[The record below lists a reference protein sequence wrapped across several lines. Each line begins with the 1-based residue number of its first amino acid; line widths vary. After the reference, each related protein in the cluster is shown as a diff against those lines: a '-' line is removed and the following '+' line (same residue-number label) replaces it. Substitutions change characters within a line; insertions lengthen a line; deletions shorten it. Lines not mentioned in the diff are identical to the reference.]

1 MTMRPLLLCML
12 LLAIGG
18 GLQTR
23 WRSGPSAT
31 LAASDPRRLTS
42 ADGSVMLAAD
52 GCGDCRRQQADVE
65 RVQVR
70 YRVLDV
76 EQEQGRRAA
85 AALGREGVPITAIG
99 QHVIDGYR
107 IADDRGAAPDV
118 HLLPLG

>member
-1 MTMRPLLLCML
+1 MAQRPVGN
-12 LLAIGG
+12 AGG
-18 GLQTR
+18 Q
-23 WRSGPSAT
+23 RS
-31 LAASDPRRLTS
+31 AAAHQRRRQR
-42 ADGSVMLAAD
+42 VLAAD
-52 GCGDCRRQQADVE
+52 GCGYCGRQQADVE

-107 IADDRGAAPDV
+107 IADDRGAALDV